1 MLPESVN
8 QVTSSAHA
16 VEEQVQQVNVTD
28 MCQ

>member
-8 QVTSSAHA
+8 QVTSSAYA
-16 VEEQVQQVNVTD
+16 VEGQVQQVNVTD